1 MVLGLDVVDALAL
14 GPGPLGSGVGGHDD
28 DVGLATTELF
38 YSRLTIPKSE
48 QLELNLEIIFANYI
62 SLILQFYKLIS
73 LLTSR

>member
-28 DVGLATTELF
+28 DVGLATTELS

-48 QLELNLEIIFANYI
+48 QLELNLELVFAKYI
-62 SLILQFYKLIS
+62 SLILLSYE
-73 LLTSR
+73 